1 MDEKGEV
8 TIEPP
13 KANVLLVD
21 DKAEN
26 LLALDAVLS
35 DLNQNLV
42 QATSAR
48 EALRHLL
55 LEDFALILLDVQM
68 PGLSGFELAE
78 LIRERGRTQHTPI
91 IFISAESIQEQNIF
105 KGYSLGAVDYLT
117 KPVDPEILKS
127 KVKFFTKLFL
137 QQDQIRIQAHDL
149 AEANS
154 RLDELNA
161 DLEERVR
168 IRTLELER
176 ANSELEA
183 EIAERRKFEARLAT
197 EHAITRSLALAP
209 TIESAMSDILKAFI
223 ENLGATLAARWQLS
237 KDRHSIICEGVEIAA
252 KTAPSIEAFVTET
265 KTRAIS
271 MGQGLPG
278 EVWAKK
284 SAVWLQNTLED
295 ANFTRAN
302 SAAAAGLYSGIGFP
316 IKISGEVYGVIEFF
330 STEPIDANDKLLDM
344 LDAVGSEIG
353 QFIQRKQIEQE
364 REGLLQREKV
374 LREEAETAN
383 RMKDE
388 FLATLSHEL
397 RTPLN
402 SILGWSQIIL
412 GNMVDEDGMKTAL
425 ETIHRNATAQAQ
437 LIEELLEASRL
448 ITGKILLNLEP
459 TELVPVIETA
469 IDIVRPR
476 AAAKDIEIVTDF
488 ENEVTS
494 ITSDSTRLQQMV
506 WNLLTNAI
514 KFTPIGG
521 KITVDTRLV
530 KDNVQIVVRDSG
542 MGISPDFLPFVFDR
556 FRQQD
561 STSTRRH
568 DGLGLGLAIVRH
580 LAELHGGS
588 VSAESEG
595 ENKGSTFIISL
606 PVLQSERSVQVPV
619 PEHESTNGNKP
630 DASSLEGISI
640 HVVDDDADSCNLLKY
655 AFGIR
660 GAMVTT
666 SNSASEAFN
675 SIQNDPP
682 DVLLADI
689 NMPDEDG
696 YALIKRVRAMTSQK
710 GIDFPAIALTAM
722 ARAEDS
728 ERALAAGFSM
738 HVPKP
743 IEIDDLASTIFE
755 LLSSDQKRKKAE
767 A

>member
-26 LLALDAVLS
+26 LLALEAVLS
-35 DLNQNLV
+35 ELNQNLV

-117 KPVDPEILKS
+117 KPVEPEILKS
-127 KVKFFTKLFL
+127 KVNFFTKLFL

-168 IRTLELER
+168 LRTLELEK

-209 TIESAMSDILKAFI
+209 TIEAAMSDILKAFI
-223 ENLGATLAARWQLS
+223 ENLGATLATRWQLS
-237 KDRHSIICEGVEIAA
+237 KDRHSIVCEGVEVAPKTA
-252 KTAPSIEAFVTET
+252 KTIDAFVTES
-265 KTRAIS
+265 KTRAIG

-284 SAVWLQNTLED
+284 SPVWLANTLESE
-295 ANFTRAN
+295 NFTRAN

-316 IKISGEVYGVIEFF
+316 VKISGEVYGVIEFF

-364 REGLLQREKV
+364 RENLLQREKV

-412 GNMVDEDGMKTAL
+412 GDMVDKDGLRTAL
-425 ETIHRNATAQAQ
+425 ETIHRNATAQPSS
-437 LIEELLEASRL
+437 SRNCL
-448 ITGKILLNLEP
+448 
-459 TELVPVIETA
+459 
-469 IDIVRPR
+469 
-476 AAAKDIEIVTDF
+476 
-488 ENEVTS
+488 
-494 ITSDSTRLQQMV
+494 
-506 WNLLTNAI
+506 
-514 KFTPIGG
+514 
-521 KITVDTRLV
+521 
-530 KDNVQIVVRDSG
+530 
-542 MGISPDFLPFVFDR
+542 
-556 FRQQD
+556 
-561 STSTRRH
+561 RR
-568 DGLGLGLAIVRH
+568 
-580 LAELHGGS
+580 
-588 VSAESEG
+588 
-595 ENKGSTFIISL
+595 
-606 PVLQSERSVQVPV
+606 
-619 PEHESTNGNKP
+619 
-630 DASSLEGISI
+630 
-640 HVVDDDADSCNLLKY
+640 
-655 AFGIR
+655 R
-660 GAMVTT
+660 G
-666 SNSASEAFN
+666 
-675 SIQNDPP
+675 
-682 DVLLADI
+682 
-689 NMPDEDG
+689 
-696 YALIKRVRAMTSQK
+696 
-710 GIDFPAIALTAM
+710 
-722 ARAEDS
+722 
-728 ERALAAGFSM
+728 
-738 HVPKP
+738 
-743 IEIDDLASTIFE
+743 
-755 LLSSDQKRKKAE
+755 
-767 A
+767 